1 MMYFVMI
8 EANITYS
15 FEIEYVRDRMHELQ
29 ITILSQ
35 LVAFLWCL
43 EFNKSRIICEFKYKY
58 LNIYLLLFSD

>member
-43 EFNKSRIICEFKYKY
+43 EFNKSRII
-58 LNIYLLLFSD
+58 L